1 MTRPPYIAIAGNIG
15 AGKSSFVHFLHSRYA
30 ITPIE
35 EPNDTN
41 PFLEDF
47 YEDMPRWAF
56 ASQMYFLAEKLA
68 LHRTFEASP
77 HAIVQDR
84 TLWEDA
90 EIFAR
95 HLGTS
100 GVMDPREW
108 ATYERVYDGIERT
121 LRPPDLLI
129 YLRCPVKTL
138 RRRIRQRGRAMEQGL
153 PLAYLRALHTHYESW
168 YARYDRS
175 PKMTFETDQLDPVT
189 DLVDCTEVMQAV
201 ERYL

>member
-1 MTRPPYIAIAGNIG
+1 MSRAPYIAIAGNIG
-15 AGKSSFVHFLHSRYA
+15 AGKSSFLQFLRSRYA

-35 EPNDTN
+35 EPNDDN

-47 YEDMPRWAF
+47 YEDMSRWAF
-56 ASQMYFLAEKLA
+56 ASQMYFLSAKLA
-68 LHRTFEASP
+68 LHRTFESSP
-77 HAIVQDR
+77 VAIVQDR

-100 GVMDPREW
+100 GVMDAREW
-108 ATYERVYDGIERT
+108 ATYQRVYDGIEPT

-129 YLRCPVKTL
+129 YLRCPVKTI
-138 RRRIRQRGRAMEQGL
+138 RRRIKQRGRAMEQSV
-153 PLAYLRALHTHYESW
+153 PLGYLRALHRNYEDW

-189 DLVDCTEVMQAV
+189 DLVDCTEVMEAV